1 MFELQETVAVLL
13 LLILVLL
20 IDPQLRPDG
29 TESVKA
35 MLPLKPRIKAMVRVE
50 LLEEPTLTLDAVVA
64 DMVKS
69 GGVPKVNEAVVE

>member
-13 LLILVLL
+13 LLTLVLL
-20 IDPQLRPDG
+20 IDPQVRPDG

-35 MLPLKPRIKAMVRVE
+35 MVPLKPRINEIVSVE
-50 LLEEPTLTLDAVVA
+50 LVDEPTLPLAAVA

-69 GGVPKVNEAVVE
+69 GGVPKVNDAVVE